1 MSQVQSF
8 KKRRANSPVAL
19 RHELIAIR
27 HCLKIA
33 RSEWGLFLKETPFE
47 QISLPKPPKSR
58 KRRLSDEEYQKLQ
71 IAKNNFSDLQY
82 YIAYIDTAKSNT
94 LYLKIIEQKLI
105 EMGYLPEGKNILKF
119 DKEKA
124 PTK

>member
-1 MSQVQSF
+1 KKTVLS
-8 KKRRANSPVAL
+8 KKR
-19 RHELIAIR
+19 
-27 HCLKIA
+27 
-33 RSEWGLFLKETPFE
+33 
-47 QISLPKPPKSR
+47 
-58 KRRLSDEEYQKLQ
+58 DEEYQKLQ